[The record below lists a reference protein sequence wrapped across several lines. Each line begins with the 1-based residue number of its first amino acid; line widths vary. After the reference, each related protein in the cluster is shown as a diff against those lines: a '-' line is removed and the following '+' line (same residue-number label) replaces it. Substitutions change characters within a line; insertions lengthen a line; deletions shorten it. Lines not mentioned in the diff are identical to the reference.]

1 MRISFVHLI
10 IALLAMLLVAC
21 VSVPAWYVL
30 SIAAER
36 RIEDWENRGVE
47 CLGWIHLVFVSDL
60 EWDAKER
67 ALYAIEKILDPSSLR
82 YMVDQLYYGN
92 LWRQFWDGSE
102 YYQAFRQ
109 NVMYSMR
116 LYGNDAL
123 PVLVQEVE
131 AKGHRVS
138 DLAIWGIGL
147 LKTEPARRVLE
158 EMSQDPYWKPKGK
171 AIEEAL
177 RLWNQ
182 PQSPMQKH
190 TLQPEEVDEE
200 LAKLAAAAETGMG
213 ALEEMSFHAVINS
226 LGSMKIER
234 SREAL
239 RRIAERFPGRFVQTA
254 SIRALGMIGSTEDV
268 SFVCGYVFDRD
279 IDVRQEAI
287 VALGEMGAESAI
299 PLLEQVLEL
308 THEAPRNKRLAQE
321 AIQMI
326 IHRD

>member
-1 MRISFVHLI
+1 
-10 IALLAMLLVAC
+10 
-21 VSVPAWYVL
+21 
-30 SIAAER
+30 
-36 RIEDWENRGVE
+36 
-47 CLGWIHLVFVSDL
+47 
-60 EWDAKER
+60 
-67 ALYAIEKILDPSSLR
+67 
-82 YMVDQLYYGN
+82 
-92 LWRQFWDGSE
+92 
-102 YYQAFRQ
+102 
-109 NVMYSMR
+109 
-116 LYGNDAL
+116 
-123 PVLVQEVE
+123 
-131 AKGHRVS
+131 
-138 DLAIWGIGL
+138 
-147 LKTEPARRVLE
+147 
-158 EMSQDPYWKPKGK
+158 
-171 AIEEAL
+171 
-177 RLWNQ
+177 
-182 PQSPMQKH
+182 
-190 TLQPEEVDEE
+190 
-200 LAKLAAAAETGMG
+200 MG